1 MNIKKSFFN
10 SYGLCII
17 SLLEMKFIEREEKP
31 IKYYFK
37 DGLIVFLSVALA
49 TMALSP
55 NSPIKSLFGL
65 DLGKHLGL
73 DDNDYQTETQPQV
86 FTNQPEF

>member
-1 MNIKKSFFN
+1 MNIKKSFLIATVYVLFRF
-10 SYGLCII
+10 
-17 SLLEMKFIEREEKP
+17 LEMKFIEREEKP

-73 DDNDYQTETQPQV
+73 DDNDYQTETQPPV